1 MVFKNI
7 PYPATPLYMYVYEY
21 LGFALIQ
28 LPEAFL
34 SMYMHMKTY
43 HDKHVTKEKPVDT
56 EELSMENQKSIAT
69 TQLEKFSYTR
79 TYSRRIL
86 SLKKNDGNFKRM
98 FPIAD
103 VVCKMKNDLEFMAI
117 RMDEMESE
125 ISRFSHNNDE

>member
-1 MVFKNI
+1 
-7 PYPATPLYMYVYEY
+7 
-21 LGFALIQ
+21 
-28 LPEAFL
+28 
-34 SMYMHMKTY
+34 MKKC
-43 HDKHVTKEKPVDT
+43 HDKHETKEKPVDT
-56 EELSMENQKSIAT
+56 KELSMENQKSTAT

-79 TYSRRIL
+79 TYSRPIL
-86 SLKKNDGNFKRM
+86 SLENNDGNFKGIQM

>member
-1 MVFKNI
+1 MH
-7 PYPATPLYMYVYEY
+7 LYEY

-28 LPEAFL
+28 MPEALL
-34 SMYMHMKTY
+34 SMYMHMKKY
-43 HDKHVTKEKPVDT
+43 LDIHVTKEKPVDT
-56 EELSMENQKSIAT
+56 KELSMENQKSTAT

-79 TYSRRIL
+79 TYSRPIL
-86 SLKKNDGNFKRM
+86 SLENNDGNFKGM